1 MKKVLISA
9 PYMISDFNKIKYNF
23 DEYDVVIPQVNEKL
37 TEMELLNYVEDIE
50 GVICGDDE
58 FTKKV
63 IDKSKKLKVIVK
75 WGTGIDSINKEYA
88 ESKGIKVMN
97 TPGAFTNPVSETTI
111 GLILS
116 FTRVIN
122 ENNIL
127 MKNNVWLKPKG
138 CTLSELTIGI
148 IGFGR
153 IGNKVAEYLKHFDAK
168 IIYYDIDKK
177 NNNIAI
183 YTELNNLLEKSDI
196 ITLHCDLNP
205 TSKHILNEI
214 SFNKMKKSPYIINTA
229 RGGLINQEDLI
240 DALDKCQVSGA
251 GLDVFENEPD
261 IDCKLLNMDNV
272 IMLSHNSNNSPKF
285 WNNVHDNSIK
295 MLKENI

>member
-9 PYMISDFNKIKYNF
+9 PYMISEFNKIKHNF
-23 DEYDVVIPQVNEKL
+23 DEYDVIIPQVNEKL
-37 TEMELLNYVEDIE
+37 SETELLNYIEDVE

-58 FTKKV
+58 FTKMV

-75 WGTGIDSINKEYA
+75 WGTGIDSIDKEYA
-88 ESKGIKVMN
+88 ELKDIKVMN
-97 TPGAFTNPVSETTI
+97 TPGAFTVPVSETTI

-127 MKNNVWLKPKG
+127 MKSNEWSKPKG
-138 CTLSELTIGI
+138 FTLSELTIGI
-148 IGFGR
+148 IGLGK
-153 IGNKVAEYLKHFDAK
+153 IGSKVAEYLKHFNAK
-168 IIYYDIDKK
+168 IIYYDMDKK

-183 YTELNNLLEKSDI
+183 YKKLDTLLEKSDI
-196 ITLHCDLNP
+196 ISLHCDLNT

-214 SFNKMKKSPYIINTA
+214 SFNKMKKFPYIINTA
-229 RGGLINQEDLI
+229 RGGLINQVDLI
-240 DALDKCQVSGA
+240 NALNNNQISGA
-251 GLDVFENEPD
+251 GLDVFENEPN
-261 IDCKLLNMDNV
+261 IDCELLNMDNV

-285 WNNVHDNSIK
+285 WNKVHNNSIK